1 MYVYQDMRDIEK
13 LSNYF
18 RLRYTDEHNVIQHL
32 ILDRIL
38 DEIGKICCWDNK
50 FEWGVRIILSIS
62 DFNDNIMVR

>member
-50 FEWGVRIILSIS
+50 FEWGVWIFMLMCGKTNTIL
-62 DFNDNIMVR
+62 